1 MSAELNILLLLGSV
15 RSDRLGIRLATF
27 LTERVRACGHQPVL
41 ADPVALEL
49 PMLDRMYKEY
59 EPGTAPADMESLA
72 QMIRAADG
80 VIVVSAEYNHGIP
93 PALKNMLDHYLEE
106 WYHKPSAI
114 ACYSAGSFGG
124 VRAAMALRMTLAE
137 LGMPT
142 ISSLLPVPK
151 LGNVLDP
158 RGVDQTEYLTEQA
171 DNFIKELTWW
181 AAAAK
186 DHTARFGPPF

>member
-1 MSAELNILLLLGSV
+1 MSDKLKILLLLGSV
-15 RSDRLGIRLATF
+15 RSDRLGIRLAKF
-27 LTERVRACGHQPVL
+27 LMSRVKACGHQPVL
-41 ADPVALEL
+41 ADPLELEL

-59 EPGTAPADMESLA
+59 EAGTAPADMETLA
-72 QMIRAADG
+72 GMIRAADG
-80 VIVVSAEYNHGIP
+80 VMVVSAEYNHGIP

-124 VRAAMALRMTLAE
+124 VRAAMALRITLAE

-151 LGNVLDP
+151 LDNALDADGN
-158 RGVDQTEYLTEQA
+158 DQTEYLTERA
-171 DNFIKELTWW
+171 DNFIRELCWW
-181 AAAAK
+181 SAAAK
-186 DHTARFGPPF
+186 HHVERCGPPF